1 MNNSCFLITNT
12 EDQKTMEQQFEVLK
26 RKKPSLILY
35 PMKIFFKNEE
45 KGHRFGFF
53 FFLFMKKRKLQIE
66 FDQRQAFL
74 AAISAAEGRMS
85 EIQNV
90 FPLAASPRPI

>member
-1 MNNSCFLITNT
+1 MFLVT
-12 EDQKTMEQQFEVLK
+12 
-26 RKKPSLILY
+26 
-35 PMKIFFKNEE
+35 EE
-45 KGHRFGFF
+45 KGHRFGFFF

>member
-1 MNNSCFLITNT
+1 
-12 EDQKTMEQQFEVLK
+12 
-26 RKKPSLILY
+26 
-35 PMKIFFKNEE
+35 
-45 KGHRFGFF
+45 
-53 FFLFMKKRKLQIE
+53 MKKRKLQIE